1 MNKTIITLFVLTVLL
16 VSGCSTDV
24 ERSFTEENYG
34 VTNEGRTVEI
44 YTLSNAHNARVRITN
59 YGAIVQSLY
68 VPDRNDQ
75 LEDIVLGYDTLEEYL
90 KDTSF
95 FGAIVGRFGNRIAG
109 GKFSLNGED
118 YQLSQNEGNN
128 HLHGGTNGFFRK
140 VWEAEK
146 VHSDLGPA
154 LQLTYLSPDMEEGYP
169 GNLTI
174 TVIYTLTDNN
184 ELRIDYTATTDKRT
198 IINPTHH
205 SYFNLSGDFNIPIL
219 DHELT
224 IDADTYTPIDAD
236 FIPTGELKPVADT
249 PMDFRNAIQIGTRI
263 NDEYDQLK
271 FAGGYDHNWVLNNFD
286 GTVRKV
292 AELFD
297 PGSGRTMEV
306 YTDQPG
312 LQFYSG
318 NFLDG
323 TIIGKGGIL
332 YRHRTGLCLET
343 QFFPNSPNEE
353 SFPSVVLN
361 PGETYRQT
369 TIYRFTVR

>member
-1 MNKTIITLFVLTVLL
+1 MNKTIMILFVLTVLL
-16 VSGCSTDV
+16 VTGCSTDG
-24 ERSFTEENYG
+24 ERYFIEENYG

-68 VPDRNDQ
+68 IPDRNNQ

-95 FGAIVGRFGNRIAG
+95 FGAIVGRFGNRIAE
-109 GKFSLNGED
+109 GKFSLNGEE
-118 YQLSQNEGNN
+118 YQLTQNEGNN
-128 HLHGGTNGFFRK
+128 HLHGGTNGFFSR

-154 LQLTYLSPDMEEGYP
+154 LQLTYFSPDMEEGYP

-174 TVIYTLTDNN
+174 TVIYTLTNNN
-184 ELRIDYTATTDKRT
+184 ELRIDYSATTDKRT

-205 SYFNLSGDFNIPIL
+205 SYFNLSGDFSKPIL
-219 DHELT
+219 GHELT
-224 IDADTYTPIDAD
+224 IDAETYTPIDAN

-249 PMDFRNAIQIGTRI
+249 PMDFRDAMQIGARI
-263 NDEYDQLK
+263 NDEYNQLN
-271 FAGGYDHNWVLNNFD
+271 FAGGYDHNWVLNDFD
-286 GTVRKV
+286 GTVRKI

-297 PGSGRTMEV
+297 PESGRTMEV
-306 YTDQPG
+306 HTDQPG

-323 TIIGKGGIL
+323 TITGKDGVI

-369 TIYRFTVR
+369 TIYAFSVR